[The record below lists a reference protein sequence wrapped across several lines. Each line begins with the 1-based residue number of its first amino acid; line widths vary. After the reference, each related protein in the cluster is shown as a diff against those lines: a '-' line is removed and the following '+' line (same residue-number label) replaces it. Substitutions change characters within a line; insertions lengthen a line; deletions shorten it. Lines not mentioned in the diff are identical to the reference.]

1 MVDPVTAGAAVLS
14 GIKLVKQSVNF
25 VKEQIQTCNDI
36 GDIMGHIDK
45 AMMGEQQVI
54 KARDKANVDH
64 FATENVAREIIEAKL
79 AREQLGELKNLV
91 NLRFGPGTWEYILQE
106 RKKRIDAKKQ
116 AIKEERA
123 KRLKKRQEIEEY
135 IKYGF
140 IALATVLFIAVSV
153 GVTIKFFVS
162 LGQPLHAHNLEYDD
176 HSCLIYEPKYFYI
189 CMNEGREW
197 ADTEL
202 YLDQKK
208 MRGNWIEIEDDK

>member
-54 KARDKANVDH
+54 RARDKANVDH

-79 AREQLGELKNLV
+79 AREQLMELKNLV
-91 NLRFGPGTWEYILQE
+91 NLRFGPGTWEFILAE

-116 AIKEERA
+116 AIKEEKAR
-123 KRLKKRQEIEEY
+123 RLKKRQEIEEMVK
-135 IKYGF
+135 IGF
-140 IALATVLFIAVSV
+140 TTIAVIIFIAVAV
-153 GVTIKFFVS
+153 GVTFKFFVS
-162 LGQPLHAHNLEYDD
+162 IGQPIMAHNNHQDD
-176 HSCLIYEPKYFYI
+176 NSCMIYEPKYFYI

-202 YLDQKK
+202 FLDYKK
-208 MRGNWIEIEDDK
+208 IRGNWIEIEDDK

>member
-54 KARDKANVDH
+54 RARDKANVDH

-79 AREQLGELKNLV
+79 AREQLMELKNLV
-91 NLRFGPGTWEYILQE
+91 NLRFGPGTWEFILAE

-116 AIKEERA
+116 AIKEEKAR
-123 KRLKKRQEIEEY
+123 RLKKRQEIEEMVK
-135 IKYGF
+135 IGF
-140 IALATVLFIAVSV
+140 TTIAVIIFIAVAV
-153 GVTIKFFVS
+153 GVTFKFFVS
-162 LGQPLHAHNLEYDD
+162 IGQPIIAHNNHQDD
-176 HSCLIYEPKYFYI
+176 NSCMIYEPKYFYI

-202 YLDQKK
+202 FLDYKK
-208 MRGNWIEIEDDK
+208 IRGNWIEIEDDK

>member
-140 IALATVLFIAVSV
+140 IALATILFIAVSV